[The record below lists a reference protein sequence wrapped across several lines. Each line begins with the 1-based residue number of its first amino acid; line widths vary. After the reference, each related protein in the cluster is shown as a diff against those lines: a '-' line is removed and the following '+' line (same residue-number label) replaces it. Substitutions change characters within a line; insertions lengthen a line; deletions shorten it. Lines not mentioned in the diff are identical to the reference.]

1 MVSVFGSESTRIKE
15 QPQSKEQKHLVY
27 VSEQKRYFS
36 FLCGWLFYLHVC
48 LYTTGTQCLQSL
60 ESISNALELESQI
73 VVSLH
78 GDAEN

>member
-48 LYTTGTQCLQSL
+48 LYTTHMPCACRGQKR
-60 ESISNALELESQI
+60 ALEPLK
-73 VVSLH
+73 L
-78 GDAEN
+78 